1 MVGIQ
6 INEIAITKEWNVDI
20 EDEQDGV
27 FGLSNITR
35 QVKQEELAKTL
46 RKTTRQLKKPKKYVM
61 YQKSSKGSK
70 SRERKLSTMSNDVD

>member
-27 FGLSNITR
+27 LGLSNITR
-35 QVKQEELAKTL
+35 QIKQEELARTL
-46 RKTTRQLKKPKKYVM
+46 RKTTRQLKETQEVCDVLEVK
-61 YQKSSKGSK
+61 Q
-70 SRERKLSTMSNDVD
+70 RK